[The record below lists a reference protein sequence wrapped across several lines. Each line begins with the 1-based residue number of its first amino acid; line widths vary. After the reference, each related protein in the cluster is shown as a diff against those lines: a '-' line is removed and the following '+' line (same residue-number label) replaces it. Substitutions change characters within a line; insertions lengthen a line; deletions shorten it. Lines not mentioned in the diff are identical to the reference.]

1 MLSLYESF
9 LYESFLRCGHH
20 AGLSAARVVGTPP
33 NFIKRPSVTWANRAS
48 LVCVPQRSLVL
59 VTVVAISKT
68 VVLVTLPMTKATWR
82 KKAFVL
88 VILMVGFLWFGLVL
102 FFSLFK
108 GITVHHGMGG
118 GGTMGQLANAGSW
131 LPCCLSHFIPD
142 HGTMLSICSECVFL
156 PPANLSGDTL
166 LDIPRGVF

>member
-1 MLSLYESF
+1 MGQPRF
-9 LYESFLRCGHH
+9 PG
-20 AGLSAARVVGTPP
+20 V
-33 NFIKRPSVTWANRAS
+33 RPSEVTGSGHCGCHLKDCCAS
-48 LVCVPQRSLVL
+48 NSPYDKSNL
-59 VTVVAISKT
+59 K
-68 VVLVTLPMTKATWR
+68 

-88 VILMVGFLWFGLVL
+88 VILMVGFLRFGLVL

-108 GITVHHGMGG
+108 GITVHHGTGG
-118 GGTMGQLANAGSW
+118 GGTMGQLVNAGSW

-156 PPANLSGDTL
+156 PSANLSGNTL